1 MPDNLREDKQDK
13 KLYERLSGLELN
25 HPYLKA
31 LQDYEINNSL
41 PKRPRKNKSNRDN
54 KDYYDIDGKI

>member
-31 LQDYEINNSL
+31 LQDYEKNNSL
-41 PKRPRKNKSNRDN
+41 PKKPRKKKKIRDR
-54 KDYYDIDGKI
+54 KDLIDIDGKI